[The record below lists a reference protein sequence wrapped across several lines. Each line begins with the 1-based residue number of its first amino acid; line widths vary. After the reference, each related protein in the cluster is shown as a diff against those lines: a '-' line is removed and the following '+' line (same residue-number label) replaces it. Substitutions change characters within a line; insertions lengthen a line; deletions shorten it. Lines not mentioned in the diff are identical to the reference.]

1 MAVAVWSAPLWEP
14 QDLQPFDKS
23 GSVSTSSPRHCLW
36 AGTVRPPHCVTQPL
50 LCMPIPA
57 AALYP
62 ETLFPTLP
70 PK

>member
-1 MAVAVWSAPLWEP
+1 MAVAVGSATLWEP

-23 GSVSTSSPRHCLW
+23 GSVSTSSPRRCLW
-36 AGTVRPPHCVTQPL
+36 AGTVWPVTQPL

-62 ETLFPTLP
+62 KTLFPKLP